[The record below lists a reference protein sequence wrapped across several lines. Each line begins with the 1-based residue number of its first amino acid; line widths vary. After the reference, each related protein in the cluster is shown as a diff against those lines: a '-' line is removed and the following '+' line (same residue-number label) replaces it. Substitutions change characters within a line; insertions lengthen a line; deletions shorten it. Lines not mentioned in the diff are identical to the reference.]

1 MRFRRR
7 SPQSLLRFL
16 IAGGRC
22 WTVSAASS
30 VPAMRRRVAWGV
42 ALPLALAGTQA
53 AHALAYVL
61 VYPQAS
67 LRGAALA
74 AAGHSYLTWL
84 PAVLAGAGACALLS
98 LGGAVVSAARG
109 RTGHAAPAWGPAL
122 LAPTVFCLQ
131 ETLELSLHTG
141 TFGWRAVLAPTFL
154 PGLALQLPF
163 ALAAYLV
170 ARALLRAPRGLGLA
184 FARPPVA
191 LGSPVFSLHARPS
204 FVRTLLCSVAP
215 RGPPRVVGI

>member
-1 MRFRRR
+1 
-7 SPQSLLRFL
+7 
-16 IAGGRC
+16 
-22 WTVSAASS
+22 
-30 VPAMRRRVAWGV
+30 MRRRLAWGV

-53 AHALAYVL
+53 AHALAYML

-74 AAGHSYLTWL
+74 ATGHSYFTWL
-84 PAVLAGAGACALLS
+84 PAVLAGAAACALLS
-98 LGGAVVSAARG
+98 LGGTVVSAARG
-109 RTGHAAPAWGPAL
+109 RTEHAAPAWALAL
-122 LAPTVFCLQ
+122 LAPTVFSLQ
-131 ETLELSLHTG
+131 EILELSLHTG

-170 ARALLRAPRGLGLA
+170 ARMLLRAATSLGLA
-184 FARPPVA
+184 LARPQVA
-191 LGSPVFSLHARPS
+191 LGRPVFSLRAQPF
-204 FVRTLLCSVAP
+204 FVRTLLRSVAP

>member
-1 MRFRRR
+1 
-7 SPQSLLRFL
+7 
-16 IAGGRC
+16 
-22 WTVSAASS
+22 
-30 VPAMRRRVAWGV
+30 MRRRLAWGV

-53 AHALAYVL
+53 AHALAYAL

-74 AAGHSYLTWL
+74 ATGHSYFMWL
-84 PAVLAGAGACALLS
+84 PAVLAAAGACALLS
-98 LGGAVVSAARG
+98 LGGTVVCAARG
-109 RTGHAAPAWGPAL
+109 RSEHAVPASALAL
-122 LAPTVFCLQ
+122 LAPAVFCLQ
-131 ETLELSLHTG
+131 EILELSLHTG

-170 ARALLRAPRGLGLA
+170 ARMLLRAATALGLALARPRLARTSDVFGLGAEVSFVRALLR
-184 FARPPVA
+184 
-191 LGSPVFSLHARPS
+191 SI
-204 FVRTLLCSVAP
+204 AP